1 MVYLTCFLCVILHV
15 LVVIILCGL
24 CIFIR
29 YVLEVIYIM
38 DMILCSPNVLTSVI
52 ADSMVPIIIWS
63 QMNDLDI
70 QDMLDNLM
78 VAKIE

>member
-1 MVYLTCFLCVILHV
+1 MY
-15 LVVIILCGL
+15 
-24 CIFIR
+24 FIR
-29 YVLEVIYIM
+29 YVLEVINII
-38 DMILCSPNVLTSVI
+38 DLILCTPNVLTSVI